1 MIAPWEE
8 KMATATPV
16 PTFDHIVVVM
26 EERYSFNQIVGDTT
40 DAPYINNTLIGGGA
54 LLSNYFAISHP
65 SEPN

>member
-26 EERYSFNQIVGDTT
+26 EESYSFNQIVGDTT
-40 DAPYINNTLIGGGA
+40 DAPYINNTLIGGVP
-54 LLSNYFAISHP
+54 Y
-65 SEPN
+65 